1 MLCLTDEIGR
11 RIDSRKRFE
20 VVNEVCLVEVAAG
33 SGQID
38 PIVIHTVM
46 NQLQDLLKAA
56 NARVELRRQSNLA
69 AEKLNETARTQTNLF
84 RHFAHRARR
93 LNFAE
98 ECQRKAHS
106 GMPLQRLER
115 TSQQTLFQH
124 LKLRLRRGRS
134 QQPLAQE
141 TGFSS
146 PQIRQRHVEILQ
158 LVSRQFEKWKRS
170 ARLEMYAHHAR

>member
-1 MLCLTDEIGR
+1 MLCLTDAIGR
-11 RIDSRKRFE
+11 RIDSRKRYE
-20 VVNEVCLVEVAAG
+20 VVNEVRLVEVAA
-33 SGQID
+33 SACD
-38 PIVIHTVM
+38 FHPVIIRTTV

-84 RHFAHRARR
+84 RHFGHRARR

-115 TSQQTLFQH
+115 TRQQTLFQH
-124 LKLRLRRGRS
+124 LKLRLRRGPS
-134 QQPLAQE
+134 QQPPPQE
-141 TGFSS
+141 TRLNS
-146 PQIRQRHVEILQ
+146 PPNPQPPQ
-158 LVSRQFEKWKRS
+158 
-170 ARLEMYAHHAR
+170 